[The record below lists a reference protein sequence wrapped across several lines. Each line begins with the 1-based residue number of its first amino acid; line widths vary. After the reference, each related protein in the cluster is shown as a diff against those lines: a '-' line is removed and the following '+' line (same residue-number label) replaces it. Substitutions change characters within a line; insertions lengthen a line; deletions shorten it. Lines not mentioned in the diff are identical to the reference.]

1 MSTCADSKLA
11 QLLIIVEMRK
21 TQPVQYSVQKP
32 QTLWDGGDRV
42 EEFSRRFYVT
52 LRHFSG
58 EIIGQHVGLVG
69 PVEKLENGR
78 GERRTYR
85 IPVGTVP
92 NEHLCVYVYNPAV
105 CENGTLPIEISTVD
119 MNAGLAHRKHAHH
132 SAPPTHDT
140 PTSDTPTTDFCVSVE
155 PDKCQAVLTFNHQ
168 NIHHSHIARLFNTDD
183 NYLVELHIFLVNSM

>member
-1 MSTCADSKLA
+1 MSTYTDSKLA

-32 QTLWDGGDRV
+32 QTLWDAGDRV
-42 EEFSRRFYVT
+42 EELSRRFYVT

-69 PVEKLENGR
+69 PVEKLQNGR

-85 IPVGTVP
+85 LPVGTQDG
-92 NEHLCVYVYNPAV
+92 EHLCVYVYNPAV

-119 MNAGLAHRKHAHH
+119 MNIPETMRHQHAHH
-132 SAPPTHDT
+132 SAK
-140 PTSDTPTTDFCVSVE
+140 PTSDAPTTDFCVSVE
-155 PDKCQAVLTFNHQ
+155 PDQCQAVLTFNRQ
-168 NIHHSHIARLFNTDD
+168 NMQHGHVTRLFNTDD
-183 NYLVELHIFLVNSM
+183 NYLVELRIFLENSM

>member
-1 MSTCADSKLA
+1 MSTCTDSKLA

-42 EEFSRRFYVT
+42 EELSRRFYVT

-69 PVEKLENGR
+69 PVEKMKNGR

-85 IPVGTVP
+85 IPIGTIP

-119 MNAGLAHRKHAHH
+119 INSTETTRHQPSQH
-132 SAPPTHDT
+132 SAK
-140 PTSDTPTTDFCVSVE
+140 PTSDPPTTDFCVSVE
-155 PDKCQAVLTFNHQ
+155 PDQCQAVLTFNHQ
-168 NIHHSHIARLFNTDD
+168 NIHNSHVTRLFNTDD
-183 NYLVELHIFLVNSM
+183 NYLVELRIFLEDSM

>member
-1 MSTCADSKLA
+1 
-11 QLLIIVEMRK
+11 MRK

-42 EEFSRRFYVT
+42 EERSRRFYVT

-85 IPVGTVP
+85 IPVGTKEG
-92 NEHLCVYVYNPAV
+92 EHLCVYVYNPAV

-119 MNAGLAHRKHAHH
+119 MNAPEITRHQHAHH
-132 SAPPTHDT
+132 SAK
-140 PTSDTPTTDFCVSVE
+140 PTSDPPTTDFCVSVE
-155 PDKCQAVLTFNHQ
+155 PDKCQAVLTFHHQ
-168 NIHHSHIARLFNTDD
+168 NMHNSHVARLFNTDD
-183 NYLVELHIFLVNSM
+183 NYLVELHIFLEDSM